1 MSLDLFETILSLAED
16 AGEAA
21 LVDAVLL
28 PLLALPAVAALVLS
42 VFGSFLP
49 QMRAPFLRALRPV
62 RLFAF
67 GAALALL
74 LFGGAPL
81 RPALGVL
88 LLAVLAS
95 YLLAAP
101 LFLPVRRSGEAR
113 RGRRSVR
120 PEGEKTK
127 GRAADVRR
135 EEGAARRA
143 LPAGEGAAVRADQ
156 GCPCG
161 ASMGAAGSVPPEG
174 AASGAPDRGS
184 PFRMRTEA
192 VPGADT
198 TPPWGQAAFGIA
210 EGAQSG
216 AHPLPPAPRAPMP
229 AMVRCFAE
237 EPARPVV
244 VEKDVRLGH
253 IFSTLERLR
262 DLPLSA
268 GDRLE
273 AQKTEELLTVY
284 RAKGTLTSA
293 EAETLNDILAALLKM
308 MAKYKM

>member
-42 VFGSFLP
+42 VFGFFLP

-81 RPALGVL
+81 RPGLGVL

-101 LFLPVRRSGEAR
+101 LLLPVRRSEESWR
-113 RGRRSVR
+113 SRRSVR
-120 PEGEKTK
+120 SEGEKIK
-127 GRAADVRR
+127 DRAADVRR
-135 EEGAARRA
+135 GEGAVRRA
-143 LPAGEGAAVRADQ
+143 LPAEEGAAVRADQ

-161 ASMGAAGSVPPEG
+161 ASTGAGGSMPNTQPVFE
-174 AASGAPDRGS
+174 SPDRNGTS
-184 PFRMRTEA
+184 YLRTEA
-192 VPGADT
+192 MSETDA
-198 TPPWGQAAFGIA
+198 PPRGQAAFGMA
-210 EGAQSG
+210 DGAKSG
-216 AHPLPPAPRAPMP
+216 AYPLSPAPRASLP

-308 MAKYKM
+308 MAKYKL

>member
-120 PEGEKTK
+120 PEGKKTK

-135 EEGAARRA
+135 EEGAARR
-143 LPAGEGAAVRADQ
+143 
-156 GCPCG
+156 
-161 ASMGAAGSVPPEG
+161 
-174 AASGAPDRGS
+174 
-184 PFRMRTEA
+184 
-192 VPGADT
+192 
-198 TPPWGQAAFGIA
+198 
-210 EGAQSG
+210 
-216 AHPLPPAPRAPMP
+216 
-229 AMVRCFAE
+229 
-237 EPARPVV
+237 VV